1 MFNKT
6 TAPAIETALA
16 EVAPVDLTIPLS
28 HLSLDADEPN
38 GGWTVYLTGRGI
50 EVVSDHIGRSA
61 ISTADARQLLDE
73 RREAEVRAQE
83 IARRQEQQAIEADQA
98 WRAQLPRGVPWWQFP
113 DGVSPADAWA
123 QAEKD
128 AQPKRRTLLED
139 AFAREET
146 LVYHSLQDE
155 ADES

>member
-1 MFNKT
+1 MFRNSPPAVEP
-6 TAPAIETALA
+6 APV

-28 HLSLDADEPN
+28 HLSLDVDEPN

-61 ISTADARQLLDE
+61 ISTADAKQLLDE

-83 IARRQEQQAIEADQA
+83 IARRQESAFVAADQEF
-98 WRAQLPRGVPWWQFP
+98 RARLPKGLPWYAFP
-113 DGVSPADAWA
+113 DGVSPQEAWA

-146 LVYHSLQDE
+146 LVFHSLQGE

>member
-1 MFNKT
+1 MFRNT
-6 TAPAIETALA
+6 SPASEPAPV

-28 HLSLDADEPN
+28 HLSLDVDEPN

-50 EVVSDHIGRSA
+50 EVVSDHIGRAA
-61 ISTADARQLLDE
+61 ISTADAKQLLDE

-83 IARRQEQQAIEADQA
+83 IAMRQESAFVAADRAFREA
-98 WRAQLPRGVPWWQFP
+98 LPKGLPWYAFP

-146 LVYHSLQDE
+146 LVFHSLQGEGDE
-155 ADES
+155 L